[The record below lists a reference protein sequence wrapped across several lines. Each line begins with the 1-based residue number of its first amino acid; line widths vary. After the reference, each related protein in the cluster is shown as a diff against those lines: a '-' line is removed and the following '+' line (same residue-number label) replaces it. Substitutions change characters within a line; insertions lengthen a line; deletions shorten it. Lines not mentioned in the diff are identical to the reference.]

1 LFAVGG
7 LALAAGALSLVRLTP
22 EAGVGGSGTAEA
34 EPRLDPGSG
43 AEQATNAVATVAAVP
58 TVGPS
63 ATSVMGGVSA
73 TPSAASTSVPVT
85 TGPSSRPTA
94 AGPAATP
101 GSTTI
106 PEAPNT
112 QAPEATA
119 PQAPHGP
126 ETPPAAPAPQP
137 TPTPTP
143 SRSTA
148 PSATPRP
155 GNPGLCVP
163 IVGLCVGGSGQHG

>member
-1 LFAVGG
+1 MLFAVGG

-22 EAGVGGSGTAEA
+22 EAGIGGSGTAEA

-43 AEQATNAVATVAAVP
+43 AEQDTNAVATVAAAP
-58 TVGPS
+58 TAAPS

-73 TPSAASTSVPVT
+73 TPSATSTSVPVT
-85 TGPSSRPTA
+85 AGPSSRPTYA
-94 AGPAATP
+94 APAVTP

-112 QAPEATA
+112 PAPETTA

-126 ETPPAAPAPQP
+126 EATPAAPAPQP
-137 TPTPTP
+137 TPTAG
-143 SRSTA
+143 RSTA

-155 GNPGLCVP
+155 VNPGLCVP